1 MANIARRRVVGDPGR
16 RRSAG
21 PVGGRPRKPAPLRS
35 GRLRPTAASAGSGAT
50 GESRSGAAAE
60 MALRVAEVADR
71 HVRAVNSA
79 PNVGSSP
86 PAGLETKRYTAL
98 MPNHSPSVSIMKD
111 PVTWLYPPIEPYNTG
126 RLQVSPVHELYFEE
140 TGNPS
145 GKPVIFLHGGPG
157 GGSDPKQRRFFH
169 PEKYRIVNF
178 DQRGCGKSTPYAS
191 LEANT
196 TWDLV
201 ADIEKIREHL
211 GIERW
216 QVFGGSWGSTLAL
229 AYSETHPDRVTEL
242 VLRGIFLLRKQ
253 EIDWFYQ
260 RGASVLY
267 PDAWEPYLAHIPEAE
282 RGDLLSAY
290 YRRLTSDDP
299 AVRLAAAKIWSG
311 WEGATS
317 KLLPDPAFAG
327 HYEEDE
333 FALAFA
339 RIEAHYFFNK
349 GFFETDDQLLRNASR
364 IRHIPGVIVQ
374 GRYDVVCP
382 MESAW
387 ALHRAWPEAD
397 LIITPDSGHSAFDPP
412 NSRALVAA
420 TDKFAG

>member
-1 MANIARRRVVGDPGR
+1 
-16 RRSAG
+16 
-21 PVGGRPRKPAPLRS
+21 
-35 GRLRPTAASAGSGAT
+35 
-50 GESRSGAAAE
+50 
-60 MALRVAEVADR
+60 
-71 HVRAVNSA
+71 
-79 PNVGSSP
+79 
-86 PAGLETKRYTAL
+86 
-98 MPNHSPSVSIMKD
+98 MPNYPTRESVMRD
-111 PVTWLYPPIEPYNTG
+111 PVTWLYPPLEPYNTG
-126 RLQVSPVHELYFEE
+126 RLRVSPVHEIYFEE
-140 TGNPS
+140 SGTPS
-145 GKPVIFLHGGPG
+145 AKPVVFLHGGPG
-157 GGSDPKQRRFFH
+157 GGSEPKQRRFFH
-169 PEKYRIVNF
+169 PAKYRIINF

-201 ADIEKIREHL
+201 GDIEKIREHL

-229 AYSETHPDRVTEL
+229 AYSETHPERVTEL
-242 VLRGIFLLRKQ
+242 VLRGIFLLRKL

-260 RGASVLY
+260 RGASALF
-267 PDAWEPYLAHIPEAE
+267 PDAWEPYISFIPEAE
-282 RGDLLSAY
+282 RADLLSAY
-290 YRRLTSDDP
+290 YRRLTGDDP
-299 AVRLAAAKIWSG
+299 AVRLAAAKIWSR

-317 KLLPDPAFAG
+317 TLLPDASFTA

-339 RIEAHYFFNK
+339 RIEAHYFVNK
-349 GFFETDDQLLRNASR
+349 GFMNTDAQLVENTSR

-387 ALHRAWPEAD
+387 VLHRAWPEAD

-420 TDKFAG
+420 TDKFAGSV